1 MTCPLLLPRASPGLR
16 WEMGPRRG
24 LGAGRGSAAH
34 WVKVRELQVCAVA
47 PAWGSQ
53 VTRSVSLP
61 QHCLLRNS
69 CEAFW
74 CFPEINVSGAQ
85 QLSPGPATPCLR
97 GDGCSVR
104 AHRQRGR
111 AGSERVAV
119 GEGSPQSPADCCLPA
134 PPCPWDSAI
143 VQARA
148 CDLPDVGSRGIFQPG

>member
-1 MTCPLLLPRASPGLR
+1 
-16 WEMGPRRG
+16 MGPRRG